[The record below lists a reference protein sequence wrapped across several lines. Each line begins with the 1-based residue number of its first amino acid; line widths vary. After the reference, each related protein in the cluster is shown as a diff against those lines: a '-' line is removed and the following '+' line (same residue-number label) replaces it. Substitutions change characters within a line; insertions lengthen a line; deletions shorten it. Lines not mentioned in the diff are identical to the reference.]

1 MTTTTRTETLQRV
14 LDQGNPN
21 TMGDVARLQKAGHMA
36 CVIKATVTGAT
47 STTIQVITDLVGV
60 ANVTV
65 AGIDLDDGEPL
76 PAIQLVS
83 SCRVTAGSASAT
95 LRQVADSGASA
106 TTSNVLLSDDGTTL
120 TFEAAVTGFILVYT
134 ARSYTDMTDEFA
146 TGV

>member
-14 LDQGNPN
+14 ADQGNLN

-47 STTIQVITDLVGV
+47 STTIQVITDLIGV

-65 AGIDLDDGEPL
+65 AGIDLDDGEAL
-76 PAIQLVS
+76 PAIQLIS

-134 ARSYTDMTDEFA
+134 ARSFTDMTDEFA